1 MDYFKN
7 VYVLRWRFDFR
18 HKMPVCGM
26 WLNPGSKEDLKT
38 KAYSQDLSHAFKAT
52 IEGRDRQTGVTKD
65 MAFCDIENFM
75 RFEWISVN
83 PIPFGHNMIVRPN
96 PVGLAIVTKDGR
108 RGECFIDG
116 TTRLKRLSR

>member
-1 MDYFKN
+1 MKN
-7 VYVLRWRFDFR
+7 FFEPIYVLRWRFDFR

-38 KAYSQDLSHAFKAT
+38 KAYSQDLKGAFKAT
-52 IEGRDRQTGVTKD
+52 VEARHKISGEVKD
-65 MAFCDIENFM
+65 MAFCDIDNFM

-83 PIPFGHNMIVRPN
+83 PIPLGATNIIVRPN
-96 PVGLAIVTKDGR
+96 PVGLAIVTNDGR

-116 TTRLKRLSR
+116 TTKLKRV